1 MLRILHIEDCLEDAF
16 LIEQTVLSEGI
27 EAHFI
32 VVRDEAQF
40 RSALERNKFDVVLAD
55 SGVPGFNGFKAIKAV
70 REKFPGISYI
80 CLSGFDDSRHIE
92 KNLAAGATD
101 YILKNEFSRLIVALR
116 REQERVQ
123 SRGHN

>member
-40 RSALERNKFDVVLAD
+40 RSALERNKFDIVLAD
-55 SGVPGFNGFKAIKAV
+55 SGVPGFNGFKAIRAV

-80 CLSGFDDSRHIE
+80 CLSGFNDSRHIE

-101 YILKNEFSRLIVALR
+101 YICKNEFSRLIVALR

-123 SRGHN
+123 SRSG